1 MTTRKS
7 GLLGLALAVGILSA
21 CEGKTEVIV
30 PPPDTT
36 PEITVN
42 VQPNPV
48 NLVLGGT
55 PNTQQMTATVSGAA
69 NTVTWSIAGTAATI
83 NATGL
88 VTAAAV
94 GQAVVTATSTVN
106 PNIRGSATVNVTQ
119 AAAQQP
125 PSIVISTVTQGGTL
139 FPVVTSNV
147 MGQIDVVAVMD
158 IPAGQAVDSVTFTLQ
173 TPTGT
178 NIPVTNCTQR
188 FTATG
193 SVDLSTNSAAP
204 VEVVCSI
211 NTAQVAVDTLGVPSF
226 LNGNYVVRATI
237 HRPGGLAAVAATS
250 QQLTF
255 NNPNFVRIFSN
266 RTGQRGNSTLTS
278 MFSRGCAVA
287 GTNPGPGNLAPG
299 TQWCGG
305 DLQMRFV
312 PTIFT
317 TSADR
322 PNTYTVT
329 LTTSGLGSNG
339 TTTCTTLSA
348 VPPLNTRIGTPNCP
362 SSQIVKS
369 SSPGPTVGGQVVDTL
384 TIFSTSSTT
393 ATTATN
399 DITAVE
405 DIISNIM
412 VTSANT
418 TSGLGGPVCVNP
430 DPGTNPLVF
439 GGGGTGPAV
448 PNCGTGAAPVGPPA
462 PTQTTA
468 PSAANFWFLVNPM
481 RIDNLAPRVVSF
493 DITPAAL
500 GCTQAACFINGNFT
514 FAERNST
521 TAVPGNLTGFYASVD
536 YGVDSQTTTFDIGP
550 QAGFPTGATLGATSG
565 ASHPE
570 TTSPSLVLRAN
581 VTDVLQNARS
591 VFAAPNPFVPV
602 TTAAAA
608 QLVGIDRTPPVITG
622 VTASTLN
629 CSTVAN
635 AAPCNSTDNDEVVNV
650 ITVTFADSATAPQG
664 GPSGFGTTP
673 LIVTL
678 DSIYNATGG
687 SPYTAVVTCPSVT
700 AGVNGCDV
708 TLPETTTPTNA
719 GYQRL
724 VFNVR
729 DAANPGTGA
738 ANASASREFIHLDDE
753 NPPSVAGIT
762 APSTISGTAP
772 VTFTAD
778 ATDNVE
784 LGDVLASNSYTSF
797 AGTYWAH
804 FPRQTIGTYGIS
816 PLDFSRTA
824 ATGNP
829 LSVTMNPFI
838 VSLEA
843 TTALGAPTG
852 APGVATAINFVVR
865 DVAGVQLDVFCPLPA
880 AGDGAVAEVPPVAN
894 RSNCIQRENNNIAP
908 NIAAGGF
915 VPSSFTA
922 IAPGIIS
929 FLQNPAPVRNADGTV
944 TLTAEA
950 RGPQG
955 TFANPFPNGVNFYKF
970 DNGLGRWVIVASD
983 ATGTAVD
990 DDIQL
995 VRRWIFSV
1003 TVPGATLP
1011 PGTVVQAI
1019 GINAGRGLVNGVN
1032 NTVP

>member
-106 PNIRGSATVNVTQ
+106 PNIRGSATVNVT
-119 AAAQQP
+119 AATQQTP

-147 MGQIDVVAVMD
+147 MGQIDVVATMD

-193 SVDLSTNSAAP
+193 AVDLSTNAGAP

-211 NTAQVAVDTLGVPSF
+211 NTAQVTVDTLGVPTY

-266 RTGQRGNSTLTS
+266 RTGQRGNSTLAS

-287 GTNPGPGNLAPG
+287 GTSPGPGNLAPG

-339 TTTCTTLSA
+339 TSSCTTLSA
-348 VPPLNTRIGTPNCP
+348 VPPVDTRVGTPNCP

-384 TIFSTSSTT
+384 TIFSTSSTS
-393 ATTATN
+393 ASSATN

-439 GGGGTGPAV
+439 GGGGTGPAA
-448 PNCGTGAAPVGPPA
+448 PNCGTGAAPLGPPA

-481 RIDNLAPRVVSF
+481 RVDNLAPRVVTF

-500 GCTQAACFINGNFT
+500 GCTQTACFINGNFT
-514 FAERNST
+514 FAERST
-521 TAVPGNLTGFYASVD
+521 VSGGNRTGFYATVD
-536 YGVDSQTTTFDIGP
+536 YGVDSQTSTFDIGP

-570 TTSPSLVLRAN
+570 TTSPTLVLRAN
-581 VTDVLQNARS
+581 ATDALQNVRS

-602 TTAAAA
+602 TSAASA

-622 VTASTLN
+622 VTHATLT

-635 AAPCNSTDNDEVVNV
+635 AAPCNSTDNDEVTNV
-650 ITVTFADSATAPQG
+650 ITVTFADSATGTQG

-687 SPYTAVVTCPSVT
+687 SPYTAAVVCPSAT

-753 NPPSVAGIT
+753 NPPAVAGVT
-762 APSTISGTAP
+762 APSTISGAAP

-784 LGDVLASNSYTSF
+784 LGDVLASNSYTNY

-838 VSLEA
+838 YSLEA
-843 TTALGAPTG
+843 STAAGVPTG
-852 APGVATAINFVVR
+852 TPGVATAINFVVR
-865 DVAGVQLDVFCPLPA
+865 DVAGVQLNVFCPLPA
-880 AGDGAVAEVPPVAN
+880 AGDGAIAEVLPTAN

-908 NIAAGGF
+908 NILAGT
-915 VPSSFTA
+915 PAPASFNT
-922 IAPGIIS
+922 IATGIVS
-929 FLQNPAPVRNADGTV
+929 FLQNIPVRNADGTV
-944 TLTAEA
+944 TLQAEA

-955 TFANPFPNGVNFYKF
+955 TFANPFPNGVNFYVF
-970 DNGLGRWVIVASD
+970 DNTLGRWVIVGASTLVQ
-983 ATGTAVD
+983 AID

-995 VRRWIFSV
+995 VRRWV
-1003 TVPGATLP
+1003 YTTTVAGSLVPVGAT
-1011 PGTVVQAI
+1011 VQAI

-1032 NTVP
+1032 LTAP

>member
-36 PEITVN
+36 PEITVT

-106 PNIRGSATVNVTQ
+106 PNIRGSATVNVAPAATQ
-119 AAAQQP
+119 VP
-125 PSIVISTVTQGGTL
+125 PSIVITSVTQGGTL

-147 MGQIDVVAVMD
+147 MGQIDVVSVLD
-158 IPAGQAVDSVTFTLQ
+158 VPAGQAVDSLTFTLQ

-178 NIPVTNCTQR
+178 NIPVTNCKQT

-193 SVDLSTNSAAP
+193 SLDLGTDAADP
-204 VEVVCSI
+204 VQVVCSI
-211 NTAQVAVDTLGVPSF
+211 NTAQVTVDTLGVPTF
-226 LNGNYVVRATI
+226 PNGQYVVRATI

-266 RTGQRGNSTLTS
+266 RTGQRGNSTLAS
-278 MFSRGCAVA
+278 MFSNGCVVS
-287 GTNPGPGNLAPG
+287 GTSPGPGNIAPVSP
-299 TQWCGG
+299 WCGG

-329 LTTSGLGSNG
+329 LTTSGVGSNG
-339 TTTCTTLSA
+339 LSSCTTLSA
-348 VPPLNTRIGTPNCP
+348 VPPVDTRVGTPNCP

-369 SSPGPTVGGQVVDTL
+369 SSPGPTVAGQVVDTL
-384 TIFSTSSTT
+384 TIFRSSSTGSTS
-393 ATTATN
+393 ATN
-399 DITAVE
+399 DLAAVE
-405 DIISNIM
+405 DVISNIM

-418 TSGLGGPVCVNP
+418 TSGLSGPACVNP

-439 GGGGTGPAV
+439 GGGGVGPAA
-448 PNCGTGAAPVGPPA
+448 PNCGTGGPIPAPPA
-462 PTQTTA
+462 TPTA
-468 PSAANFWFLVNPM
+468 PSAPNVWFLVNPM
-481 RIDNLAPRVVSF
+481 RVDNLAPRVVTF
-493 DITPAAL
+493 DMTPAAL

-514 FAERNST
+514 FAERSS
-521 TAVPGNLTGFYASVD
+521 VSGGNRTGFYATVD
-536 YGVDSQTTTFDIGP
+536 YGVDSQTSTFDVGP
-550 QAGFPTGATLGATSG
+550 QAGFPTGATIGATSG
-565 ASHPE
+565 ASHAE
-570 TTSPSLVLRAN
+570 TTSPSLVIRAN
-581 VTDVLQNARS
+581 TTDALQNTRS
-591 VFAAPNPFVPV
+591 VFAAPNPLVPV
-602 TTAAAA
+602 TSAASA
-608 QLVGIDRTPPVITG
+608 QVFGIDRTPPVITG
-622 VTASTLN
+622 VTAATLT
-629 CSTVAN
+629 CSTAAN
-635 AAPCNSTDNDEVVNV
+635 AAPCNSTDNDEVTNV
-650 ITVTFADSATAPQG
+650 ITVTFADSASGTQG
-664 GPSGFGTTP
+664 GPSGFPNTP
-673 LIVTL
+673 LVVTV
-678 DSIYNATGG
+678 DSIHNATGG
-687 SPYTAVVTCPSVT
+687 SPYTATVTCPSASV
-700 AGVNGCDV
+700 GVSGCDV

-724 VFNVR
+724 VFHVR
-729 DAANPGTGA
+729 DAANPGATA
-738 ANASASREFIHLDDE
+738 SATNNSASREFIHLDDE
-753 NPPSVAGIT
+753 NPPAVAGIT
-762 APSTISGTAP
+762 APSTISGAAP

-784 LGDVLASNSYTSF
+784 LGDVLASNSYTNF
-797 AGTYWAH
+797 TGTYWAH
-804 FPRQTIGTYGIS
+804 FPRQTIGSYGIS

-824 ATGNP
+824 ATGNA

-838 VSLEA
+838 YSLEA
-843 TTALGAPTG
+843 TSAAGAPTG
-852 APGVATAINFVVR
+852 TPGVATAVNFVVR
-865 DVAGVQLDVFCPLPA
+865 DVAGVQLNVFCPLPA
-880 AGDGAVAEVPPVAN
+880 AGDGAVAEVLPVAN

-908 NIAAGGF
+908 NILAGTP
-915 VPSSFTA
+915 VPASFNT

-929 FLQNPAPVRNADGTV
+929 FLQNPAPVRNADGSV
-944 TLTAEA
+944 TITAEA

-955 TFANPFPNGVNFYKF
+955 TFANPFPNGVNFYYF
-970 DNGLGRWVIVASD
+970 DTVLGRWIILAND

-995 VRRWIFSV
+995 VRKWIFSV
-1003 TVPGATLP
+1003 TVPGTNLP
-1011 PGTVVQAI
+1011 AGTSVQAI

>member
-106 PNIRGSATVNVTQ
+106 PNIRGSATVNVT
-119 AAAQQP
+119 AGAGATP

-266 RTGQRGNSTLTS
+266 RTGQRGNSTLAS

-287 GTNPGPGNLAPG
+287 GTSPGPGNIAPG

-317 TSADR
+317 TSVDR
-322 PNTYTVT
+322 PNTYTVN
-329 LTTSGLGSNG
+329 LTTSGVGSNG

-362 SSQIVKS
+362 SSVISKS

-393 ATTATN
+393 ATSATN

-405 DIISNIM
+405 DVISQIT

-430 DPGTNPLVF
+430 DPGTNPLIF
-439 GGGGTGPAV
+439 GGGGTGPAR
-448 PNCGTGAAPVGPPA
+448 PNCGTGVVPGAAPA
-462 PTQTTA
+462 LTTA
-468 PSAANFWFLVNPM
+468 PSAANFWFLANPM
-481 RIDNLAPRVVSF
+481 RVDNLAPRVVSF

-500 GCTQAACFINGNFT
+500 GCVQTACFINGNFT

-521 TAVPGNLTGFYASVD
+521 TAVAGQLTGFYATVD

-550 QAGFPTGATLGATSG
+550 QAGFPTGATLNATSG

-591 VFAAPNPFVPV
+591 VFAGPSFFAPV

-622 VTASTLN
+622 VTASTLV

-635 AAPCNSTDNDEVVNV
+635 AAPCNSTDNDEVTNV
-650 ITVTFADSATAPQG
+650 ITVTFADSASGTQG
-664 GPSGFGTTP
+664 GPSGFPNTP
-673 LIVTL
+673 LVVTV
-678 DSIYNATGG
+678 DTIINATGG
-687 SPYTAVVTCPSVT
+687 SPYTAVVTCPSAT

-708 TLPETTTPTNA
+708 VLPETTTPTNA

-738 ANASASREFIHLDDE
+738 ANASASREFVHLDDE
-753 NPPSVAGIT
+753 NPPAVAGVT
-762 APSTISGTAP
+762 APSTISGAAP

-784 LGDVLASNSYTSF
+784 LGDVLASNSYTNF

-804 FPRQTIGTYGIS
+804 LPRQTIGTYGIS

-824 ATGNP
+824 ATGNA

-838 VSLEA
+838 FSLEA
-843 TTALGAPTG
+843 TTAAGLPTG
-852 APGVATAINFVVR
+852 TPGVATAINFVVR
-865 DVAGVQLDVFCPLPA
+865 DVAGVQLNVFCPLPA

-908 NIAAGGF
+908 NILAGT
-915 VPSSFTA
+915 PAPASFNT

-929 FLQNPAPVRNADGTV
+929 FLQNLPVRNADGTV
-944 TLTAEA
+944 TLQAEA

-955 TFANPFPNGVNFYKF
+955 TFANPFPNGVNFYVF
-970 DNGLGRWVIVASD
+970 NNTLGRWVIVGSSTLVQAI
-983 ATGTAVD
+983 D

-995 VRRWIFSV
+995 VRRWV
-1003 TVPGATLP
+1003 YTTTVAGSLVPVGAT
-1011 PGTVVQAI
+1011 VSAI

-1032 NTVP
+1032 LTAP